1 MRCKSDLVPLGR
13 TRCKADIAPLDR
25 NISAICRIKNAI
37 INRIIYIIDRIKN
50 ALIIDKALYFF
61 TSPHKVKRRI
71 RGKAGTI
78 INAIKNKLALPISG
92 CWRTEAVNKAITNI
106 PIPKDAYFF
115 LTTSGFS

>member
-37 INRIIYIIDRIKN
+37 INRIRYIIDRIKN

-61 TSPHKVKRRI
+61 ASPHKVERI
-71 RGKAGTI
+71 RRKAGTI
-78 INAIKNKLALPISG
+78 INVIKNKLALPISG
-92 CWRTEAVNKAITNI
+92 CWRTEAINKAIANI

-115 LTTSGFS
+115 LTASGFS